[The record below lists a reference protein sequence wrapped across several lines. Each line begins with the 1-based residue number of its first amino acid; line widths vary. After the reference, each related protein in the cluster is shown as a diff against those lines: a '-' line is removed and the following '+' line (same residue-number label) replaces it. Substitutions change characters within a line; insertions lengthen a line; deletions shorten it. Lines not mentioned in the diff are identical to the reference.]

1 MEDWPAVE
9 DCDALLS
16 LGVAA
21 GWAAALLPEAGV
33 EAGLLSVC
41 VVVGCDAA
49 EVDAWEAPLSA
60 CVVLVGCEAV
70 LPPEAGVLLAGVV
83 CCAGVL
89 VLLEDELP
97 LDEAVE
103 EAGVVVELAPELPV
117 PLDEAPLDDE
127 LLDELWLELG
137 IE

>member
-1 MEDWPAVE
+1 MLA
-9 DCDALLS
+9 
-16 LGVAA
+16 
-21 GWAAALLPEAGV
+21 
-33 EAGLLSVC
+33 
-41 VVVGCDAA
+41 
-49 EVDAWEAPLSA
+49 
-60 CVVLVGCEAV
+60 GCEAV

-103 EAGVVVELAPELPV
+103 EVGVVVELAPEPPV
-117 PLDEAPLDDE
+117 PLEDVP
-127 LLDELWLELG
+127 LDELWLELG

>member
-1 MEDWPAVE
+1 MEDWPALE

-21 GWAAALLPEAGV
+21 GWAAALLPEAAGV

-41 VVVGCDAA
+41 VVLGCDAA
-49 EVDAWEAPLSA
+49 GVDAWEAPLSA
-60 CVVLVGCEAV
+60 CVVLAGCEAV
-70 LPPEAGVLLAGVV
+70 LPPEAGVLPAGVV

-103 EAGVVVELAPELPV
+103 EVGVVVELALEPPV
-117 PLDEAPLDDE
+117 PLDDE